1 MIVEVAESMTVSAE
15 TRSSFIPIID
25 SILAASDLN
34 TISEKRI
41 RKGLQAAVEYDI
53 SPQKD
58 AIKELIMARFDIFM
72 AKKDEKPQTNG
83 DAATS
88 AEQSSVSSP
97 NVKSQSP
104 PAPKKHNQEAD
115 EEELSEVID
124 SPKPKKKRKV
134 EHDSDAAYAAKLQ
147 AMENSRMRSTRG
159 GGPKKANIVK
169 KKSPKKKST
178 GRVKAEDDSDLEG
191 SGSEVKEKKVNRS
204 TGFHVGCVLISVSYS
219 AYIWQKELMLST
231 PLSALLD
238 NVTKLSRPQTV
249 KRIWAYVRAN
259 NLQDPNDKRMIL
271 CDDGMKAVFKQDKVH
286 MFTMNKILN
295 QNLYA
300 MDE

>member
-1 MIVEVAESMTVSAE
+1 MSLSLESRDFFT
-15 TRSSFIPIID
+15 PIID

-41 RKGLQAAVEYDI
+41 RKGLQAAVDYDI
-53 SPQKD
+53 TPQKD
-58 AIKELIMARFDIFM
+58 AIKELIMARFDSTM
-72 AKKDEKPQTNG
+72 AKICEAKRTDGHTR
-83 DAATS
+83 TS
-88 AEQSSVSSP
+88 PEQSFASSP
-97 NVKSQSP
+97 NTKSQTP
-104 PAPKKHNQEAD
+104 PPFKKHELGGDD
-115 EEELSEVID
+115 EETSEVID

-134 EHDSDAAYAAKLQ
+134 ECDSDAVYAAKLQ

-159 GGPKKANIVK
+159 GGVK
-169 KKSPKKKST
+169 NMTSVKEKTPKKKSA
-178 GRVKAEDDSDLEG
+178 GRIKAEDDSDLEG
-191 SGSEVKEKKVNRS
+191 SVLEVKERKVNRN
-204 TGFHVGCVLISVSYS
+204 TGFH
-219 AYIWQKELMLST
+219 KELMLST

-238 NVTKLSRPQTV
+238 NETKLSRPQTV
-249 KRIWAYVRAN
+249 KRIWAHVRAN
-259 NLQDPNDKRMIL
+259 NLQDPNDKRMII